1 MSNATI
7 KRFLMLMSSK
17 SGIEQA
23 RLYQFIQAAE
33 RCYCLKNTKG
43 QYEFGSI
50 LKNFPPPFNIIGEY
64 YQAFHLYKQGERDTA
79 IEKLTAV
86 REQGIP
92 YYQAKSLLTFG
103 AIHQVEGN
111 LDEAM
116 KVRLAAS
123 KSEILSITL
132 DAAIGIAALL
142 GGQGKHDKAVE
153 YLESVLPHASK
164 LGDVPLQYDLYNS
177 YATELAEIG
186 KTEQAQK
193 AIEPVILSP
202 YTPYY
207 PNWPETAK
215 EIQEKSSRKSMVIF
229 NRSNVIY
236 YPFGEIEETQEIEET
251 EPEETEPSFPHA
263 NFISDVFD
271 VRDKVEDWI
280 YSSTEPD
287 DLTTLMLAIGESD
300 DRIEREMILEEV
312 IDSAFPNTDE
322 AKEAKQRWRDGLLA
336 KMKEGMKKPEK

>member
-1 MSNATI
+1 MNTATI
-7 KRFLMLMSSK
+7 KRFLMLLSSAK
-17 SGIEQA
+17 GLEREQ
-23 RLYQFIQAAE
+23 LYQLIQKAE
-33 RCYCLKNTKG
+33 SCYCLKDKG
-43 QYEFGSI
+43 QYDLGLI
-50 LKNFPPPFNIIGEY
+50 LKSFPPPFDLIGDY
-64 YQAFHLYKQGERDTA
+64 YQAFYLYRQGHRETA
-79 IEKLTAV
+79 IEKLTTV
-86 REQGIP
+86 REQGMP

-103 AIHQVEGN
+103 AIHQVEGDV
-111 LDEAM
+111 DEAM

-132 DAAIGIAALL
+132 DAAIGITALL

-186 KTEQAQK
+186 KIEQAQK
-193 AIEPVILSP
+193 VIKPVLLSR

-215 EIQEKSSRKSMVIF
+215 EIQEKSSRRSMVTF

-236 YPFGEIEETQEIEET
+236 FPVREVETDQEIEET
-251 EPEETEPSFPHA
+251 NSEETGPSFPHA
-263 NFISDVFD
+263 RFISDVFD
-271 VRDKVEDWI
+271 IRDKVEDWI
-280 YSSTEPD
+280 YSSTQPD
-287 DLTTLMLAIGESD
+287 DLTTLMLAIDETD
-300 DRIEREMILEEV
+300 DYLERSMIVEEV
-312 IDSAFPNTDE
+312 IDSTFPNTPE

-336 KMKEGMKKPEK
+336 KMKEQMRPPEK